1 MNKIYKASRKSASAI
16 ASPDKMSLVVTLN
29 DEGMMYQQ
37 GLISTRSEM
46 VPYNKINS
54 VNVQQGPLQN
64 TLDYG
69 TVIVVT
75 GNDVE
80 PIRLVDIENPYGL
93 RQDLEDMM
101 EAAAHPEVV
110 LAPGSAAPGGQP
122 TATAPTPPASSAQ
135 SPEDELVKLAALRD
149 QGIITPDDFNRK
161 KQQLL
166 GL

>member
-29 DEGMMYQQ
+29 DEGMLYQQ

-75 GNDVE
+75 GNDDE
-80 PIRLVDIENPYGL
+80 PIRLVDIENPFGL

-110 LAPGSAAPGGQP
+110 LAPQSAADVGQLV
-122 TATAPTPPASSAQ
+122 APVQAPAPAPAE